1 MSILSTLDSLILRQ
15 TSNPPLTTKG
25 SELTFAEWDARTIGF
40 YDAVQSIVTG
50 DNVTAYDAGATYDQY
65 DPDIRNRYAS
75 YNSRIWMAT
84 YNGSPS
90 SFSGQ
95 TPAEGVYWTQVT
107 LAQMMPNI
115 LELARFAEN
124 LSASLNPCPVY
135 CARLDITSAEVL
147 ALNSTPLQIVA
158 APGAGYAIEVIS
170 ATVNIDYNTTPYA
183 TNTTITLIT
192 DGADIYQVAA
202 DILGADVS
210 KIALLR
216 GITDPTAS
224 QTVIIENAALMVSSV
239 AGDPTAGDSDI
250 SVTVTYRITAA

>member
-40 YDAVQSIVTG
+40 YDAVQSIVSG
-50 DNVTAYDAGATYDQY
+50 ENVTAYDAGATYDQY

-107 LAQMMPNI
+107 LAQMMPNL

-124 LSASLNPCPVY
+124 LTSALNPCPVY
-135 CARLDITSAEVL
+135 CARLDITSAQVL

-170 ATVNIDYNTTPYA
+170 ATLKVDFNTTPYA
-183 TNTTITLIT
+183 TNVIIGVFC
-192 DGADIYQVAA
+192 D
-202 DILGADVS
+202 GADVS
-210 KIALLR
+210 QYRASTLDASITQISLLNDVDVP
-216 GITDPTAS
+216 GS
-224 QTVIIENAALMVSSV
+224 GQTQIIENTGLYVKV
-239 AGDPTAGDSDI
+239 EAGDPTAGDSDI
-250 SVTVTYRITAA
+250 SVTVTYRITPA